1 MRGDG
6 PLCHGEGDPMRVGVL
21 TISDRAS
28 SGEREDRSGP
38 LLKEKV
44 QDQGWDVAV
53 FAVVSDEQ
61 TEIEE
66 HLRRWVDS
74 GEVDL
79 ILTTGG
85 TGFSPRDRAPEATRA
100 VVERLAPGLVE
111 AMRAASLKVTPHAM
125 LSRAVAG
132 IRRNTLIVNLPGSP
146 RAAKENLEV
155 ILPALPH
162 AIDLLKGSPS
172 AEAGHAFSSPTIEI

>member
-1 MRGDG
+1 MK
-6 PLCHGEGDPMRVGVL
+6 VGIL

-28 SGEREDRSGP
+28 RGEREDRSGP
-38 LLKEKV
+38 LLVEKA
-44 QDQGWDVAV
+44 QEQGWDVV
-53 FAVVSDEQ
+53 LFEVVSDDQ
-61 TEIEE
+61 AEIEE
-66 HLRRWVDS
+66 HLRRWADS

-146 RAAKENLEV
+146 RAAKENLAV

-162 AIDLLKGSPS
+162 GIDLLKESPS
-172 AEAGHAFSSPTIEI
+172 AEAGHAFASPTTEI